1 MPETLFCSHAK
12 DFFPENAGELR
23 FFALQREK
31 KRYPYINPTHTGI
44 RYERGGG
51 LHHWHQSKGKEK
63 NSMTSPRP
71 KLTQIVPLRPR
82 FCNFLAPAKHQR
94 LCSSFSS
101 CSIELTEG
109 EAPSN
114 TQAFLCFQITQAPNM
129 IMRRINRYFA
139 LPLSYSAKMVHF
151 QCVLQDIEFQ

>member
-1 MPETLFCSHAK
+1 MRRI
-12 DFFPENAGELR
+12 FFPKTQESCASLHY
-23 FFALQREK
+23 RERK
-31 KRYPYINPTHTGI
+31 KDIHTSTPLIRGSDMREGGVYITGTSLK
-44 RYERGGG
+44 ER
-51 LHHWHQSKGKEK
+51 KK

-151 QCVLQDIEFQ
+151 QCVL

>member
-1 MPETLFCSHAK
+1 LHYRESNK
-12 DFFPENAGELR
+12 DPHTSTPLIRGSGRGLH
-23 FFALQREK
+23 Q
-31 KRYPYINPTHTGI
+31 TGI
-44 RYERGGG
+44 SLNE
-51 LHHWHQSKGKEK
+51 KEK
-63 NSMTSPRP
+63 QHDQPRR

-82 FCNFLAPAKHQR
+82 FCSFLAPAKHQR

-129 IMRRINRYFA
+129 ITRRINRYFA
-139 LPLSYSAKMVHF
+139 LP
-151 QCVLQDIEFQ
+151 VLQCKNGPFPMCLVGYRISITLLLAWL